1 MNRYDDLQRFKDKT
15 HTQSLT
21 FKDLSGQSSAA
32 ERGDWAIVNQ
42 LSPSADGDEKKALGS
57 GGSVGQAIPQPVSSD
72 TFAYSGPPPAPVRPA
87 IPESRVTAPQVPA
100 SQPTVAEQ
108 PAPAP
113 VQPAAPAAP
122 SAVPAQAPRPAAAA
136 GPLNY
141 SQLFAA
147 QKDSAAD
154 IAEKQAKDLPL
165 KSLLERIASCR

>member
-72 TFAYSGPPPAPVRPA
+72 TFVYSGPPQAPVRPA
-87 IPESRVTAPQVPA
+87 IPESRATAPQAPA
-100 SQPTVAEQ
+100 RQPAAAAQ
-108 PAPAP
+108 PAPAAA
-113 VQPAAPAAP
+113 QPAAPAA
-122 SAVPAQAPRPAAAA
+122 SSTAPAQAPRPAA